1 MSAGCGLCSVLSAL
15 RTSHSVP
22 AGLHGHHPQ
31 RKYDWCWMNA
41 GRNRKAC
48 CALP

>member
-1 MSAGCGLCSVLSAL
+1 MSAGCGPCSVLPAL
-15 RTSHSVP
+15 RSVP

-31 RKYDWCWMNA
+31 RKYDLCWMNA
-41 GRNRKAC
+41 DGNRKAC